1 MIGPYQSTLRDP
13 VEIGHDPT
21 QRRSDLGMDDCGLTI
36 QPRDGV
42 NPEEGIRQ
50 YGDVDFADPV
60 NNKYPV
66 DTPEHIHAAWSYIH
80 HERDAAFY
88 SPDDVSCIE
97 RRIREAA
104 ATQGI
109 TLGE

>member
-1 MIGPYQSTLRDP
+1 MIDSSFESRGRI
-13 VEIGHDPT
+13 E
-21 QRRSDLGMDDCGLTI
+21 RMDDCGMNI
-36 QPRDGV
+36 APREGV
-42 NPEEGIRQ
+42 NPEEGIRE
-50 YGDVDFADPV
+50 YGDVLFADPI

-88 SPDDVSCIE
+88 SAQDVACIE

-104 ATQGI
+104 ASQGI
-109 TLGE
+109 TLGA

>member
-1 MIGPYQSTLRDP
+1 MIEQLP
-13 VEIGHDPT
+13 VLTSGLTPAPIDAGE
-21 QRRSDLGMDDCGLTI
+21 QRFVDDCGNRI

-42 NPEEGIRQ
+42 NPEDGVRQ
-50 YGDVDFADPV
+50 YGEVTFADPV

-66 DTPEHIHAAWSYIH
+66 ATPAYIHAAWSYIH

-88 SPDDVSCIE
+88 SAEDVACIE

-104 ATQGI
+104 AEVGI
-109 TLGE
+109 TLGS